1 MQGAFPLLSRFP
13 FLNVFFFFPHCV
25 LFSSISCFI
34 KVSSL
39 SLILL
44 QWKGIIWPAQF
55 LLLLLNVFSFLLMVF
70 HPGWIF
76 CGSLDFEED
85 IGTFL
90 LAMTAVP
97 FLTSTE
103 PFMEVSVDYILIPHR
118 PGLLSASGPLHML
131 VPLPGACSSTYY
143 ILVPSGWFQF
153 ISSGKP
159 SPKHTRSPA
168 HVSHWFIS
176 EICLY
181 HWTWSW
187 ARDHIF
193 QCDKYLCREWANE
206 GRTYTGF
213 QEK

>member
-1 MQGAFPLLSRFP
+1 
-13 FLNVFFFFPHCV
+13 
-25 LFSSISCFI
+25 
-34 KVSSL
+34 
-39 SLILL
+39 
-44 QWKGIIWPAQF
+44 
-55 LLLLLNVFSFLLMVF
+55 MVF

-90 LAMTAVP
+90 LAMTAVLL
-97 FLTSTE
+97 LTSTE
-103 PFMEVSVDYILIPHR
+103 PFMEVSVVDYILIPHR
-118 PGLLSASGPLHML
+118 PGLLSASGPLIC
-131 VPLPGACSSTYY
+131 CSSCLGCSFTYY

-159 SPKHTRSPA
+159 SPNTPA
-168 HVSHWFIS
+168 VPLRMSAIGLFQKSVST
-176 EICLY
+176 

-193 QCDKYLCREWANE
+193 QCNKYLCREWANE